1 MGETRL
7 DVTGVD
13 LVALPKAAYELSVP
27 QGLGFLHAREG
38 DLSDDDAT
46 EVVTR
51 SPDSRIALN
60 IDYLHG
66 RAVKL
71 IVFKDGDRLTMRDDW
86 FDHSPSQLDE
96 LLTRVGLT
104 RKVVEAR

>member
-1 MGETRL
+1 MSETRL

-13 LVALPKAAYELSVP
+13 LVALTKAAYALSVP

-38 DLSDDDAT
+38 DLSAADAVRVIT
-46 EVVTR
+46 
-51 SPDSRIALN
+51 SSANSRIALT

-71 IVFKDGDRLTMRDDW
+71 TVFKDGDRLTMRDDW
-86 FDHSPSQLDE
+86 YDHSPSQLDE
-96 LLTRVGLT
+96 LL
-104 RKVVEAR
+104 AR